1 MLKMKA
7 IIILILHNFV
17 LNSNVILQEINKSW

>member
-17 LNSNVILQEINKSW
+17 LNSKCDFTGN